1 MDCNVFQELL
11 SSYLDESLEEDRRQ
25 SFQRHL
31 CECASCRD
39 SALSED
45 PSLLFAGA
53 PESEI
58 SQADVEAC
66 AVAVTARIRQQR
78 LAHRL
83 QRRRRPWL
91 AAAAAVVIMIAGG
104 LIWKVTVGGIGN
116 SATPGIEA
124 FVERDTQTVPPTVE
138 VEMAGEDVRVYQ
150 FAADDGDNTAVY
162 FIVNPAM
169 EL

>member
-1 MDCNVFQELL
+1 MDCNVFRELL
-11 SSYLDESLEEDRRQ
+11 NSYLDETLEEDRRQ

-31 CECASCRD
+31 RECASCRE
-39 SALSED
+39 SALSKD
-45 PSLLFAGA
+45 PSLLFAAA
-53 PESEI
+53 PEPVV
-58 SQADVEAC
+58 SQTDVEAC

-91 AAAAAVVIMIAGG
+91 AAAAAIVIMIAGG
-104 LIWKVTVGGIGN
+104 LIWKVMLGDVGG
-116 SATPGIEA
+116 SAAPGIEA
-124 FVERDTQTVPPTVE
+124 FAEGDAQTVPPTVE

-150 FAADDGDNTAVY
+150 FAADDDDNTAVY

>member
-1 MDCNVFQELL
+1 MDCNVFRELL
-11 SSYLDESLEEDRRQ
+11 SSYLDESLEEDRRR

-31 CECASCRD
+31 RECASCRE
-39 SALSED
+39 SAMSED
-45 PSLLFAGA
+45 PSLLFAWA
-53 PESEI
+53 PEPVI
-58 SQADVEAC
+58 SQQDVEAC
-66 AVAVTARIRQQR
+66 AAAVKARIRQQR

-91 AAAAAVVIMIAGG
+91 AAAAAVVIMITGG
-104 LIWKVTVGGIGN
+104 LIWKGTIGGIGD
-116 SATPGIEA
+116 SPASGIEA
-124 FVERDTQTVPPTVE
+124 FAEGDAQTVPPTVE

-150 FAADDGDNTAVY
+150 FAADDDDDTAIY

>member
-1 MDCNVFQELL
+1 MDCNVFRELL
-11 SSYLDESLEEDRRQ
+11 SPYLDESLEEDRRR

-31 CECASCRD
+31 RECASCRE

-45 PSLLFAGA
+45 PSLLFAWS
-53 PESEI
+53 PEPVI
-58 SQADVEAC
+58 SQQDVEAC
-66 AVAVTARIRQQR
+66 AAAVKARIRQQR

-91 AAAAAVVIMIAGG
+91 AAAAAVVIMITGG
-104 LIWKVTVGGIGN
+104 LIWKVTIGGVGD
-116 SATPGIEA
+116 SPAPGIEA
-124 FVERDTQTVPPTVE
+124 FAEGDARTVPPTVE

-150 FAADDGDNTAVY
+150 FAADDDDDTAIY